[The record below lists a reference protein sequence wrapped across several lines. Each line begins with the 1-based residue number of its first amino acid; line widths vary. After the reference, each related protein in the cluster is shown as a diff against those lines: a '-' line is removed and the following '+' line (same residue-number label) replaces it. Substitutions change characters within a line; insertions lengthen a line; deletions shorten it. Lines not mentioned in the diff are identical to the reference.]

1 MNGQGQER
9 AGQEAVSEHGAVI
22 GEKQAQF
29 RHDYLAKVPVLLN
42 SPTRTPMVV
51 WINGQYMLI

>member
-1 MNGQGQER
+1 MNGQGQQG
-9 AGQEAVSEHGAVI
+9 AGQEAVGEHGAVI

-42 SPTRTPMVV
+42 SPTSTPMVV
-51 WINGQYMLI
+51 WIKGQ